1 MSDFRHRRRE
11 EQGISLALFAPN
23 SSGYP
28 TPHATHARSDN
39 TVKLAPAVFARPQLR
54 VWTVGLWVLHG
65 CAPPPDPSKTLEQV
79 ASYLATA
86 TLAGD
91 AWIAH
96 RTPNPFTRNTLR
108 KARMSIADQQTVLF
122 SEAVPAVDT
131 TALRQSLQRSK
142 NTLASM
148 EQLVDVANQPLF
160 TAQLAVLKIDAQRV
174 KDMSD
179 ALQQRQQP

>member
-1 MSDFRHRRRE
+1 MVGVCVL
-11 EQGISLALFAPN
+11 QGC
-23 SSGYP
+23 G
-28 TPHATHARSDN
+28 
-39 TVKLAPAVFARPQLR
+39 
-54 VWTVGLWVLHG
+54 
-65 CAPPPDPSKTLEQV
+65 PPPDPSKTLEQV

-108 KARMSIADQQTVLF
+108 EARMNIADQQLILF

-131 TALRQSLQRSK
+131 TALRESLERSK
-142 NTLASM
+142 NTLATM

-160 TAQLAVLKIDAQRV
+160 TAELAVLKVDAQRV
-174 KDMSD
+174 KDLSD
-179 ALQQRQQP
+179 ALKQ

>member
-1 MSDFRHRRRE
+1 
-11 EQGISLALFAPN
+11 
-23 SSGYP
+23 
-28 TPHATHARSDN
+28 
-39 TVKLAPAVFARPQLR
+39 
-54 VWTVGLWVLHG
+54 
-65 CAPPPDPSKTLEQV
+65 
-79 ASYLATA
+79 
-86 TLAGD
+86 
-91 AWIAH
+91 
-96 RTPNPFTRNTLR
+96 
-108 KARMSIADQQTVLF
+108 MSIADQQTVLF
-122 SEAVPAVDT
+122 SAAVPAVDT